1 MFIFSRNLTVRW
13 LRFCVKP
20 QNVVCNAPKN
30 RKKMKKLLILTIL
43 LSIVSCKGQ
52 ENESKELVKKAN
64 NFFMKSNLDED
75 AKIDSCLILINK
87 AIEIDED
94 NFNAYYSK
102 SKFLTFKKDIKELI
116 KNNEKMIE
124 LRPNQPLWKMQR
136 GLFFDIDGNK
146 TEAEKNYRIGIAEY
160 ESLLKTELKNDFNLR
175 MEYLSA
181 LETTGDIKKAEKE
194 LESISR
200 DFPDN
205 EILKVYKAEYKFKTK
220 EQLIEIWKNGHE

>member
-1 MFIFSRNLTVRW
+1 
-13 LRFCVKP
+13 
-20 QNVVCNAPKN
+20 
-30 RKKMKKLLILTIL
+30 MKKILILTIL
-43 LSIVSCKGQ
+43 LSITSCKEQ

-64 NFFMKSNLDED
+64 NFFMKSNLDEE

-94 NFNAYYSK
+94 NFNAYYTK
-102 SKFLTFKKDIKELI
+102 NKFLTFKKDIKESI
-116 KNNEKMIE
+116 KNNEKMLE

-146 TEAEKNYRIGIAEY
+146 TEAEKYYEIGIAEY
-160 ESLLKTELKNDFNLR
+160 ESLLKEELNNDFNLR

-181 LETTGDIKKAEKE
+181 LEITGNIKKAEKE
-194 LESISR
+194 LEKITR
-200 DFPDN
+200 DFPNN
-205 EILKVYKAEYKFKTK
+205 EILKVYKEEYKFRTK

>member
-1 MFIFSRNLTVRW
+1 
-13 LRFCVKP
+13 
-20 QNVVCNAPKN
+20 
-30 RKKMKKLLILTIL
+30 MKKLLILTIL

-64 NFFMKSNLDED
+64 NLFMKSNLDEKT
-75 AKIDSCLILINK
+75 KIDSCLILINK
-87 AIEIDED
+87 AIEINED
-94 NFNAYYSK
+94 NFNAYYTK
-102 SKFLTFKKDIKELI
+102 SKFLTFKKDIKESI
-116 KNNEKMIE
+116 KNNEKMVE

-146 TEAEKNYRIGIAEY
+146 TEAEKNYKIGIAEY

-175 MEYLSA
+175 MEYLTA

-194 LESISR
+194 LENISR
-200 DFPDN
+200 DFPGN

-220 EQLIEIWKNGHE
+220 EQLINIWKNGHE

>member
-1 MFIFSRNLTVRW
+1 
-13 LRFCVKP
+13 
-20 QNVVCNAPKN
+20 
-30 RKKMKKLLILTIL
+30 MKKLLILTIL

-64 NFFMKSNLDED
+64 NFFMKSNLDEEV
-75 AKIDSCLILINK
+75 KIDSCLIIINK
-87 AIEIDED
+87 AIELNKD
-94 NFNAYYSK
+94 NFNAYYTK
-102 SKFLTFKKDIKELI
+102 SKFLTFKKDIKESI

-124 LRPNQPLWKMQR
+124 LRPKQPLWKMQR

-146 TEAEKNYRIGIAEY
+146 TEAEKNYKIGLAEY

-181 LETTGDIKKAEKE
+181 LETAGDIKKAENE
-194 LESISR
+194 LENISR

-205 EILKVYKAEYKFKTK
+205 EILKVYKTEYKFKTK
-220 EQLIEIWKNGHE
+220 EQLIEIWKSGHE